1 MTSTETVGGAI
12 ASGPVSQIA
21 WVTADIDATEKYLS
35 AGFGAGNWTRMNDI
49 RFAPEDCFL
58 RGEPAD
64 FTIHVSIVYV
74 GDLQLEVIQ
83 PVSGTSIY
91 SEFLEAKGPGLHHIC
106 FDVEDMTEAMAGV
119 AALGLTVHQNGSMM
133 GGAMDFAYVDGT
145 SAGVPYIEIARIG
158 EDMKAVFASIKE
170 HSTKEHSS
178 KGSS

>member
-1 MTSTETVGGAI
+1 MTI
-12 ASGPVSQIA
+12 AQGPVSQIA
-21 WVTADIDATEKYLS
+21 WVTADIGATEKYLS

-49 RFAPEDCFL
+49 HFPPETCTL

-91 SEFLEAKGPGLHHIC
+91 SEFLEAKGPGLHHVC
-106 FDVEDMTEAMAGV
+106 FDVEDMGEALAGV
-119 AALGLTVHQNGSMM
+119 AELGLSVHQQGSMM
-133 GGAMDFAYVDGT
+133 DGAMDFAYVDGT

-158 EDMKAVFASIKE
+158 EDMKAIFASIKDA
-170 HSTKEHSS
+170 S
-178 KGSS
+178 